1 MRFLVI
7 ILVVII
13 MSHSSQADSNIQTLN
28 EPVWALCKADLGKG
42 YPDRAYLAKPILVKV
57 VAINIKDELLLVT
70 SDQLLLRLGAKN
82 NLNTK
87 SFSECNP
94 LIKAGE

>member
-1 MRFLVI
+1 M
-7 ILVVII
+7 LVVA
-13 MSHSSQADSNIQTLN
+13 SHSSQADNNTQTLKT
-28 EPVWALCKADLGKG
+28 PVWALCKADLGKG

-70 SDQLLLRLGAKN
+70 SDQLSLRLGAKN
-82 NLNTK
+82 KLNIK

-94 LIKAGE
+94 LIKEGE